1 MSRAGGRASGSGN
14 TKMGDPKY
22 CETYEVT
29 DEMLGYLVER
39 AIVAH
44 ISPDSTH
51 AYEKLQDAWATIRA
65 MRIKKE
71 V

>member
-1 MSRAGGRASGSGN
+1 M
-14 TKMGDPKY
+14 DIY
-22 CETYEVT
+22 YEVT

-71 V
+71 EV